1 MTKNLTKSR
10 GLPHRDI
17 LWLSFLSV
25 VVRFQKCILSAW
37 SWWQSNI
44 VQPFDIFIAITA
56 KMSGDPPKNDIHLLF
71 ILSYQRTMIRANSI
85 EGIREQQIV
94 LFVEFEITTLIWLS
108 EVITWIAHIWET
120 TKAITHKQGCLGMRD
135 PPILQIPNFCN
146 FWYFSNLC
154 LFWNETFISAILED
168 KHEMLSRAYWL
179 HWVL

>member
-1 MTKNLTKSR
+1 MGHHT
-10 GLPHRDI
+10 GMF
-17 LWLSFLSV
+17 LWLSFLS
-25 VVRFQKCILSAW
+25 QGQLW
-37 SWWQSNI
+37 SDFKNA
-44 VQPFDIFIAITA
+44 FIMLEFGGKATCFNLWHKIA

>member
-1 MTKNLTKSR
+1 MVKFFVSCGQISKMHSVCLKLVAKQHCSTFWHFHRNNCKNEWW
-10 GLPHRDI
+10 PP
-17 LWLSFLSV
+17 
-25 VVRFQKCILSAW
+25 QKRHPSA
-37 SWWQSNI
+37 
-44 VQPFDIFIAITA
+44 
-56 KMSGDPPKNDIHLLF
+56 L
-71 ILSYQRTMIRANSI
+71 YQRTMIRANSI